1 MEIATGISYTVD
13 GPAMRCVG
21 TSGREEFMPV
31 EALARAGL
39 PGMEGSRRKV
49 KTDLRTWKPC
59 SFEEYSYAI
68 GRPIPGGSQHAAW
81 SFFDGSARFVVPCLA
96 LLRELAKPMKHLLP
110 HMFRPQSLD
119 DVCVLD
125 ASVTPPTASVLGAL
139 RLRRDRQ
146 SDGLEQRLLWLTC
159 FPSAR
164 LAWASVYQAA
174 RQGRID
180 IALPH
185 ASLDMAVSYV
195 KHGNNH
201 YVVRLGLCAV
211 EAHEEP
217 FPFAS
222 GAPVQYVLV
231 DERKREAPRLECRAK
246 ATNQPKLRM
255 DVPVHADG
263 TLSVTDAE
271 WEVLQTV
278 LPMTRRKNCN
288 PRSSVDA
295 ILSKLANGTPWI
307 EVKYPGTDRP
317 AHVHSVF
324 RRWQASGRWDEVLR
338 VLERTRG
345 AP

>member
-1 MEIATGISYTVD
+1 MEIATGINYTVD
-13 GPAMRCVG
+13 GPSVRCIG
-21 TSGREEFMPV
+21 TSGVETSLPI
-31 EALARAGL
+31 EALARTGL
-39 PGMEGSRRKV
+39 PAMQGSRRKV

-68 GRPIPGGSQHAAW
+68 GRPIAEGRQHAAW

-125 ASVTPPTASVLGAL
+125 VSAASPTVSALGAL
-139 RLRRDRQ
+139 RLRRDRLY
-146 SDGLEQRLLWLTC
+146 DELEQRLLWLTC

-185 ASLDMAVSYV
+185 ASLDMAAYYV

-222 GAPVQYVLV
+222 GAPAHYVFV
-231 DERKREAPRLECRAK
+231 DERKRELPRLECRSK

-255 DVPVHADG
+255 DVPAHADG
-263 TLSVTDAE
+263 TVSVTDAE
-271 WEVLQTV
+271 WEVLRTV
-278 LPMTRRKNCN
+278 LPMTRRKSSN
-288 PRSSVDA
+288 PRASLDA

-307 EVKYPGTDRP
+307 EVKYPGTDRQ
-317 AHVHSVF
+317 ANVHSTF
-324 RRWQASGRWDEVLR
+324 RRWQASRRWDEILQ
-338 VLERTRG
+338 VLERMRK
-345 AP
+345 A